1 MSGLCFSKTSSLSLL
16 TDSLCF
22 IKNRLEKSVFNK
34 VSLKCTAPVLFF
46 FSFCLPVQKQ
56 NSKSCHNFL
65 FCYIEKELMVVNF
78 FSVN

>member
-34 VSLKCTAPVLFF
+34 VSLKCIAPVLFF
-46 FSFCLPVQKQ
+46 F
-56 NSKSCHNFL
+56 L
-65 FCYIEKELMVVNF
+65 FVCQFKNKILNHAMIS
-78 FSVN
+78 FSVI